1 MKITDAIFLDAAQ
14 KEAIYRL
21 WNNEYPSQL
30 GYSALAELDV
40 YLENLKDPHHYFAV
54 NEADDI
60 VGWAFSF
67 EREGER
73 WFAIIV
79 DSTLHRSGVGTMLL
93 NKLKANSTVLNG
105 WVTDHDKY
113 VKANGS
119 PYPSPMGFYLKNSF
133 VVCEGVRLEFEKL
146 SAAKIC
152 WTAYV

>member
-1 MKITDAIFLDAAQ
+1 MKITEAIFLDAAQ
-14 KEAIYRL
+14 KKAIYRL

-30 GYSALAELDV
+30 GYSTLAELDV
-40 YLENLKDPHHYFAV
+40 YLENLKDPHHYFAA

-79 DSTLHRSGVGTMLL
+79 DSTVHRSGVGTALL
-93 NKLKANSTVLNG
+93 NTLKEHVTALNG

-113 VKANGS
+113 VKADGS
-119 PYPSPMGFYLKNSF
+119 PYPSPMGFYLKNGF
-133 VVCEGVRLEFEKL
+133 VVCEGIRLEFEKL
-146 SAAKIC
+146 SAAKIW
-152 WTAYV
+152 WTADA